1 MMNINNLA
9 LKILKV
15 KNLLLFKRPIIK
27 AYKPESEIPLDIL
40 LDYNENR
47 KFGYA
52 KNICNAPHNSLYFS
66 VDGNVLACCK
76 NRSYKLGHITQ
87 NSIMEIWKG
96 SKIASLRDR
105 LKDYRFDLG
114 CNGCKEGICASKY
127 ANVMAAS
134 YDDYNN
140 SSNNPYPIRMDFELS
155 ATCNLACIMCDGHL
169 SSTYR
174 KHFQQLAPV
183 KDLYDETFL
192 TQLTEFLPYL
202 KKANFLGGEPFLF
215 ELNYKIW
222 EELLLVND
230 SCNIHIQTNGHI
242 LNNKVKS
249 ILEKGRFSIGM
260 SLESLQKN
268 KFENIRLY
276 GNYEKFIRHFRYF
289 KAYCKK
295 KNSYFN
301 LAISPLRTTID
312 ELADFISFANTEQVA
327 IYLNTVLEPHDLA
340 IWSLPSRNIHKII
353 EQFKNISFGS
363 NNIIETNNISQF
375 HSFLNQLIQ
384 WEKDAL
390 QRENNIMSNEHKS
403 DNELVEMI
411 IDKLYKQYIELY
423 GISEK
428 EIVSRLKQVNI
439 NEDYRSR
446 LLFFSAVDSERVFF
460 ELMRK

>member
-9 LKILKV
+9 LKIVKV
-15 KNLLLFKRPIIK
+15 KKLLLFKRPIIK

-202 KKANFLGGEPFLF
+202 KKANF
-215 ELNYKIW
+215 
-222 EELLLVND
+222 
-230 SCNIHIQTNGHI
+230 
-242 LNNKVKS
+242 
-249 ILEKGRFSIGM
+249 
-260 SLESLQKN
+260 
-268 KFENIRLY
+268 
-276 GNYEKFIRHFRYF
+276 
-289 KAYCKK
+289 
-295 KNSYFN
+295 
-301 LAISPLRTTID
+301 
-312 ELADFISFANTEQVA
+312 
-327 IYLNTVLEPHDLA
+327 
-340 IWSLPSRNIHKII
+340 
-353 EQFKNISFGS
+353 
-363 NNIIETNNISQF
+363 
-375 HSFLNQLIQ
+375 
-384 WEKDAL
+384 
-390 QRENNIMSNEHKS
+390 
-403 DNELVEMI
+403 
-411 IDKLYKQYIELY
+411 
-423 GISEK
+423 
-428 EIVSRLKQVNI
+428 
-439 NEDYRSR
+439 
-446 LLFFSAVDSERVFF
+446 
-460 ELMRK
+460 